1 MAYTQNRHETMT
13 KKWALA
19 ALVALGAMSCESR
32 QSACNKEI
40 EKCVEG
46 FSDAY
51 FNYDL
56 AKALEFC
63 TPESRKWIEFLAS
76 NIGEADLEVLNAQE
90 KRAQAEVKDI
100 IYNIGDT
107 AGTAIVE
114 VGDYL
119 QMDTIGHTMRLV
131 DESTF
136 TLDFVYKD
144 SKCRIRMAG
153 LLRNGTSDRG

>member
-1 MAYTQNRHETMT
+1 MT

-100 IYNIGDT
+100 RGGGLFANGHHRTYNE
-107 AGTAIVE
+107 AG
-114 VGDYL
+114 GRKHSHFGLCL
-119 QMDTIGHTMRLV
+119 QRQQM
-131 DESTF
+131 
-136 TLDFVYKD
+136 
-144 SKCRIRMAG
+144 
-153 LLRNGTSDRG
+153 